1 MAGQVLQDTWETYL
15 LPLLIRC
22 SSCTTGKYTFLGQ
35 LGMQLITITCSN
47 IDRLFAIWQAL
58 NPDKWMDNIPADN
71 ATIRDSFGKEHIVNG
86 NTPLQPFRRDAE
98 GNYWTPE
105 GVRFTPNLGYSYPEL
120 PRWETKYHQQDG
132 TLDQVLFKEN
142 ITTIINGLY
151 GVSRDLALD
160 PKAPTP
166 EGVEAIDG
174 GLKIPDFAF
183 SVRFLKYVALEKYL
197 R

>member
-1 MAGQVLQDTWETYL
+1 MYQ
-15 LPLLIRC
+15 LPLLIRY
-22 SSCTTGKYTFLGQ
+22 SSCITGKYTFFDQ
-35 LGMQLITITCSN
+35 LEMKLRLSIPCSN

-71 ATIRDSFGKEHIVNG
+71 TTIRDSFGKEHPVNG

-105 GVRFTPNLGYSYPEL
+105 GIRFPSNLGYSYPEL
-120 PRWETKYHQQDG
+120 PRWETKYHQEDG
-132 TLDQVLFKEN
+132 TLNQALFKEN
-142 ITTIINGLY
+142 ITTIINTLY

-183 SVRFLKYVALEKYL
+183 SVRFLK
-197 R
+197 